1 MLSVSTYATPMR
13 GCAATLKTRM
23 GDFPLPGVVCIAAG
37 PQRGLQGGNG
47 FRMIAV
53 RSGTLRGW
61 IAAGLAVASLGNV
74 ALSGR
79 PPAATVVALDP
90 GVTDGVGAPLDF
102 AEYEAENGATNG
114 RIVGPDRTFATLA
127 SEASG
132 RRAVLLERQEDYV
145 EFTLSA
151 PANALTV
158 RYAVPDAPDGKPVDA
173 RLGVNAQ
180 GRRIAD
186 LAVTS
191 RYCCYYGHYPFTKH
205 VADGKGHHF
214 FDHARILLDE
224 VLPSG
229 TVVRLT
235 RDAQFQAS
243 WIAID
248 LVDFEMVPAPLRRPS
263 RALSVVDFGADP
275 HGELDCREAFA
286 KAIAAA
292 SGSRRP
298 LWVPPGHFR
307 LDGHVQ
313 VDRVE
318 IAGAGPWYSVLQGDG
333 VGLYGRDA
341 PNPSQAV
348 DIHDLAIIG
357 QVNERDDHKALSG
370 IGGALGGGS
379 RIRNLFIQHVKVGLW
394 LDGPFD
400 GLTVAHI
407 RVLDTTADG
416 LNLHRGI
423 SGVIVEESFFR
434 NNGDDGI
441 ASWAEKL
448 ANHDIIIRHNTVVAP
463 ILANGVAIYGG
474 HDITVSDNLIADTL
488 TEGGGLH
495 LGNRFDA
502 VPLSGKISL
511 KGNMVVRGGSVD
523 PRWHIGVG
531 AVWLYALDAPIQA
544 QIDLQMTTL
553 LDSSQEALLLFG
565 RRIDGL
571 VVNGLRVDRA
581 GGSLIE
587 LRADGSATLSG
598 IRATGIVEPAVRKCS
613 AFQLEWKG
621 SNNGLNSASAQ
632 GC

>member
-1 MLSVSTYATPMR
+1 
-13 GCAATLKTRM
+13 M
-23 GDFPLPGVVCIAAG
+23 GDFPLQGVVAFKMIPIRSGFPRRLIAAV
-37 PQRGLQGGNG
+37 L
-47 FRMIAV
+47 
-53 RSGTLRGW
+53 TLPSLW
-61 IAAGLAVASLGNV
+61 NVAS
-74 ALSGR
+74 SGQ
-79 PPAATVVALDP
+79 PSAATVVALDP
-90 GVTDGVGAPLDF
+90 GVTAGVGAPLEF
-102 AEYEAENGATNG
+102 VEYEAENAVTNG

-132 RRAVLLERQEDYV
+132 RRAVLLQGQGDYV

-158 RYAVPDAPDGKPVDA
+158 RYALPDGPEGKPVDA
-173 RLGVNAQ
+173 RLGVYVHS
-180 GRRIAD
+180 RRIAE

-191 RYCCYYGHYPFTKH
+191 RYCCYYGQYPYTKH
-205 VADGKGHHF
+205 PADGNGHHY
-214 FDHARILLDE
+214 FDHARILLDR
-224 VLPSG
+224 VLPAG
-229 TVVRLT
+229 AVVRLT
-235 RDAQFQAS
+235 RDPGLEAR

-248 LVDFEMVPAPLRRPS
+248 LVDFEMVPAPRRRPS
-263 RALSVVDFGADP
+263 RALSVVGFGADS
-275 HGELDCREAFA
+275 HGDLDSREAFA

-341 PNPSQAV
+341 PSPSQAV
-348 DIHDLAIIG
+348 SIHDLAIIG
-357 QVNERDDHKALSG
+357 QVAERDDHKALAG

-379 RIRNLFIQHVKVGLW
+379 CIRDVFIQHVKVGLW

-400 GLTVAHI
+400 GLVVRHI
-407 RVLDTTADG
+407 RVFDTTADG

-423 SGVIVEESFFR
+423 SGVIVENSFFR

-441 ASWAEKL
+441 ASWAENL

-474 HDITVSDNLIADTL
+474 HDIAVTDNLIADTL

-495 LGNRFDA
+495 LGNRFGA

-511 KGNMVVRGGSVD
+511 TGNMVVRGGSID
-523 PRWHIGVG
+523 PRLHIGIG
-531 AVWLYALDAPIQA
+531 AVWLFALDAPIEA
-544 QIDLQMTTL
+544 QIDLRTTTL
-553 LDSSQEALLLFG
+553 LDSSQEAVLLFG

-587 LRADGSATLSG
+587 LRADGSAFLSG
-598 IRATGIVEPAVRKCS
+598 VRATGIVEPAVRTCS

-621 SNNGLNSASAQ
+621 SDNGLSSSGAQ

>member
-1 MLSVSTYATPMR
+1 MI
-13 GCAATLKTRM
+13 
-23 GDFPLPGVVCIAAG
+23 PLWSRQIR
-37 PQRGLQGGNG
+37 QL
-47 FRMIAV
+47 IAV
-53 RSGTLRGW
+53 LL
-61 IAAGLAVASLGNV
+61 IAPSLWNA
-74 ALSGR
+74 ALSKQ
-79 PPAATVVALDP
+79 PSAATVAALDP
-90 GVTDGVGAPLDF
+90 GATAGVGSPLEF
-102 AEYEAENGATNG
+102 VEYEAENGATNG
-114 RIVGPDRTFATLA
+114 RIVGPDRTFTTLA

-132 RRAVLLERQEDYV
+132 RRAVLLEGRGDYV

-158 RYAVPDAPDGKPVDA
+158 RYAVPDGPEGKPVDA
-173 RLGVNAQ
+173 RLGVYAR
-180 GRRIAD
+180 GHRIAD

-191 RYCCYYGHYPFTKH
+191 RYCYYYGRYPFTNNP
-205 VADGKGHHF
+205 ADGNGHHY
-214 FDHARILLDE
+214 FDHVRILLDE
-224 VLPSG
+224 VLPAG
-229 TVVRLT
+229 AVVRLMSGPRT
-235 RDAQFQAS
+235 RAS
-243 WIAID
+243 WYAID

-263 RALSVVDFGADP
+263 RSLSVLDFGADP
-275 HGELDCREAFA
+275 NGALDSREAFS

-292 SGSRRP
+292 SSSGQP

-318 IAGAGPWYSVLQGDG
+318 IAGAGPWYSILHGEG
-333 VGLYGRDA
+333 VGLYGHDA

-357 QVNERDDHKALSG
+357 EVDERDDHKPLAG

-379 RIRNLFIQHVKVGLW
+379 RIHDLFIQHVKVGLW

-400 GLTVAHI
+400 GLLVKHI

-423 SGVIVEESFFR
+423 SNVIVEESFFR

-441 ASWAEKL
+441 ASWAENL
-448 ANHDIIIRHNTVVAP
+448 ANHDIVFRHNTVVAP

-474 HDITVSDNLIADTL
+474 HDIEVSDNLIADTL

-495 LGNRFDA
+495 LGNRFNA

-511 KGNMVVRGGSVD
+511 KGNMVVRGGSFD

-531 AVWLYALDAPIQA
+531 AVWLYALDAPIKA
-544 QIDLQMTTL
+544 EIDLQATTL
-553 LDSSQEALLLFG
+553 LDSSQEAVLLYG
-565 RRIDGL
+565 KRIDGL
-571 VVNGLRVDRA
+571 AVNGLRVDRA

-598 IRATGIVEPAVRKCS
+598 VDAAGVLDPAVRTCG
-613 AFQLEWKG
+613 AFLLDWKG
-621 SNNGLNSASAQ
+621 SNHGFSSSSSAH

>member
-1 MLSVSTYATPMR
+1 MILFRS
-13 GCAATLKTRM
+13 G
-23 GDFPLPGVVCIAAG
+23 FPWGSIAAA
-37 PQRGLQGGNG
+37 LT
-47 FRMIAV
+47 AL
-53 RSGTLRGW
+53 SLSS
-61 IAAGLAVASLGNV
+61 VAS
-74 ALSGR
+74 SGQ
-79 PPAATVVALDP
+79 PSAATVVALDP
-90 GVTDGVGAPLDF
+90 GITAGVGAPLDF
-102 AEYEAENGATNG
+102 TEYEAENGVTNG
-114 RIVGPDRTFATLA
+114 RIVGPDRTFGTLA

-132 RRAVLLERQEDYV
+132 RRAVLLQGQGDYV
-145 EFTLSA
+145 EFRLSA

-158 RYAVPDAPDGKPVDA
+158 RYALPDDPEGIPVDT
-173 RLGVNAQ
+173 RLGVYAQ
-180 GRRIAD
+180 SRRIAD
-186 LAVTS
+186 LAATS

-205 VADGKGHHF
+205 VAEGGGHHF
-214 FDHARILLDE
+214 FDHARILLDQ
-224 VLPSG
+224 VLPAG

-235 RDAQFQAS
+235 RDAPSQAA

-248 LVDFEMVPAPLRRPS
+248 LVDFEMVPAPRSRPS
-263 RALSVVDFGADP
+263 RALSVVDFGADAT
-275 HGELDCREAFA
+275 GELDSREAFT

-307 LDGHVQ
+307 LDGHVE

-318 IAGAGPWYSVLQGDG
+318 VAGAGPWYSVLQGEG

-357 QVNERDDHKALSG
+357 RVNERDDHKALAG
-370 IGGALGGGS
+370 IGGAPGGGS
-379 RIRNLFIQHVKVGLW
+379 RIRDVFIQHVKVGLW

-400 GLTVAHI
+400 GLLVSHI

-423 SGVIVEESFFR
+423 SGVIVEDSFFR

-474 HDITVSDNLIADTL
+474 HDIAVSDNLIADTL

-511 KGNMVVRGGSVD
+511 KGNMVVRGGSID
-523 PRWHIGVG
+523 PRLHFGIG
-531 AVWLYALDAPIQA
+531 AVWLFALDAPIKA
-544 QIDLQMTTL
+544 QIDLQTTTA
-553 LDSSQEALLLFG
+553 LDSSQEAVLLFG

-571 VVNGLRVDRA
+571 VVNGLRVDGA

-598 IRATGIVEPAVRKCS
+598 VRATGIAGPTVRACK

-621 SNNGLNSASAQ
+621 SNDVVDSSSTQ

>member
-1 MLSVSTYATPMR
+1 MIPLRSGFPGR
-13 GCAATLKTRM
+13 LIAATL
-23 GDFPLPGVVCIAAG
+23 AAAS
-37 PQRGLQGGNG
+37 LWN
-47 FRMIAV
+47 
-53 RSGTLRGW
+53 
-61 IAAGLAVASLGNV
+61 VASGGQP
-74 ALSGR
+74 SS
-79 PPAATVVALDP
+79 ATVVALDP
-90 GVTDGVGAPLDF
+90 GVTAGVGAPLEF
-102 AEYEAENGATNG
+102 AEYEAENGTTNG

-132 RRAVLLERQEDYV
+132 RRAVLLEGQRDYV
-145 EFTLSA
+145 QFTLSA

-158 RYAVPDAPDGKPVDA
+158 RYAVPDGPEDKPVDA
-173 RLGVNAQ
+173 KLGVYAQ
-180 GRRIAD
+180 SRRIAE

-191 RYCCYYGHYPFTKH
+191 RYCCYYGRYPFTKH
-205 VADGKGHHF
+205 PADGNGHHF
-214 FDHARILLDE
+214 FDDARILLDE
-224 VLPSG
+224 VLPAG

-235 RDAQFQAS
+235 GDVPSQAS

-248 LVDFEMVPAPLRRPS
+248 LVDFEMVPAPHRRPS

-275 HGELDCREAFA
+275 RGESDSREAFA
-286 KAIAAA
+286 KAMAAA
-292 SGSRRP
+292 SDSRRP
-298 LWVPPGHFR
+298 VWVPPGHFR

-348 DIHDLAIIG
+348 NIHDLAIIG
-357 QVNERDDHKALSG
+357 RVNERDDHKALAG
-370 IGGALGGGS
+370 IGGAMGGGS
-379 RIRNLFIQHVKVGLW
+379 LIWNVFIQHVKVGLW

-400 GLTVAHI
+400 GLIVRHV

-423 SGVIVEESFFR
+423 SGVIVEDSFFR

-448 ANHDIIIRHNTVVAP
+448 ANHDIIIRHNTIVAP

-474 HDITVSDNLIADTL
+474 HDIAVSDNLIADTL

-495 LGNRFDA
+495 LGNRFGA
-502 VPLSGKISL
+502 IPLSGKISL
-511 KGNMVVRGGSVD
+511 KGNMVVRGGSID
-523 PRWHIGVG
+523 PRWHFGIG
-531 AVWLYALDAPIQA
+531 AVWLFALDAPIKA
-544 QIDLQMTTL
+544 QIDLRTTTV
-553 LDSSQEALLLFG
+553 LDSSQEAVLLFG

-598 IRATGIVEPAVRKCS
+598 VRATGIVEPTVRTCS

-621 SNNGLNSASAQ
+621 SSNGLNSSSAQ

>member
-1 MLSVSTYATPMR
+1 M
-13 GCAATLKTRM
+13 AALRRA
-23 GDFPLPGVVCIAAG
+23 LP
-37 PQRGLQGGNG
+37 GGNG
-47 FRMIAV
+47 FKMIPLKAGFLK
-53 RSGTLRGW
+53 RL
-61 IAAGLAVASLGNV
+61 IAAALTVASLCNV
-74 ALSGR
+74 ALTWQPS
-79 PPAATVVALDP
+79 PATVVALDP
-90 GVTDGVGAPLDF
+90 AATAGVGAPLDF
-102 AEYEAENGATNG
+102 VEYEAENAATNG

-132 RRAVLLERQEDYV
+132 RRAVLLEGQGDYV

-158 RYAVPDAPDGKPVDA
+158 RYAVPDGPEGKPVDA
-173 RLGVNAQ
+173 RLGVYAQ
-180 GRRIAD
+180 SRRIGE

-205 VADGKGHHF
+205 VADGGGHHF
-214 FDHARILLDE
+214 FDHARILLGE
-224 VLPSG
+224 VLPAG

-235 RDAQFQAS
+235 SDARSEAP

-248 LVDFEMVPAPLRRPS
+248 LVDFEMVPAPHRRPLHS
-263 RALSVVDFGADP
+263 LSVVDFGADP
-275 HGELDCREAFA
+275 FGESDSREAFV

-292 SGSRRP
+292 SASRRP

-318 IAGAGPWYSVLQGDG
+318 IAGAGPWYSVLLGDG

-341 PNPSQAV
+341 PDPSQAV

-357 QVNERDDHKALSG
+357 QVNERDDHQALAG

-379 RIRNLFIQHVKVGLW
+379 RIRDVFIQHVKVGLW

-400 GLTVAHI
+400 GLIVRHV

-423 SGVIVEESFFR
+423 SGVIVEDSFFR

-474 HDITVSDNLIADTL
+474 HDIAVSGNLIADTL

-511 KGNMVVRGGSVD
+511 KGNMVVRGGSID
-523 PRWHIGVG
+523 PRLHIGIG
-531 AVWLYALDAPIQA
+531 AVWLFALDAPIKA
-544 QIDLQMTTL
+544 QIDLQTTTL
-553 LDSSQEALLLFG
+553 LDSSQEAVLLFG

-598 IRATGIVEPAVRKCS
+598 VRATGIGKPTVRRCS

-621 SNNGLNSASAQ
+621 SNNGLNSSSAQ

>member
-1 MLSVSTYATPMR
+1 MHCR
-13 GCAATLKTRM
+13 GFVAR
-23 GDFPLPGVVCIAAG
+23 FP
-37 PQRGLQGGNG
+37 RGNS
-47 FRMIAV
+47 FKMIAL
-53 RSGTLRGW
+53 RSGFPRRL
-61 IAAGLAVASLGNV
+61 IAAGLTMASLWNV
-74 ALSGR
+74 ALSGQ
-79 PPAATVVALDP
+79 PSAATVVALEP
-90 GVTDGVGAPLDF
+90 GVTAAVGAPLDF
-102 AEYEAENGATNG
+102 TEYEAENGATNG
-114 RIVGPDRTFATLA
+114 RLVGPDRTFASLA

-132 RRAVLLERQEDYV
+132 RRAVLLEGLGDYV

-158 RYAVPDAPDGKPVDA
+158 RYAVPDTPEGKPVDA
-173 RLGVNAQ
+173 RLGVYAQ
-180 GRRIAD
+180 SRPIAE

-224 VLPSG
+224 VLPAG

-235 RDAQFQAS
+235 RDARFQAS
-243 WIAID
+243 WVAID
-248 LVDFEMVPAPLRRPS
+248 LVDFEMVPAPHRRPS

-275 HGELDCREAFA
+275 RGELDSREAFA

-292 SGSRRP
+292 SGGRRP

-307 LDGHVQ
+307 VDGHVQ
-313 VDRVE
+313 VDQVE

-357 QVNERDDHKALSG
+357 QVNERDDHKALAG

-379 RIRNLFIQHVKVGLW
+379 RIRNVFIQHVKVGLW

-400 GLTVAHI
+400 GLIVSHV
-407 RVLDTTADG
+407 RVFDTTADG

-423 SGVIVEESFFR
+423 SGVIVEESLFR

-448 ANHDIIIRHNTVVAP
+448 ANHDIIIRHNTVIAP

-474 HDITVSDNLIADTL
+474 HDIAVTDNLIADTL

-495 LGNRFDA
+495 LGNRFGA
-502 VPLSGKISL
+502 VPLSGTISL
-511 KGNMVVRGGSVD
+511 KGNMVVRGGSID
-523 PRWHIGVG
+523 PRLNIGIG
-531 AVWLYALDAPIQA
+531 AVWLFALDVPIEA
-544 QIDLQMTTL
+544 QIDLRTTTL
-553 LDSSQEALLLFG
+553 LDSSEEALLLFG

-598 IRATGIVEPAVRKCS
+598 VRATDTAEPTVRKCN
-613 AFQLEWKG
+613 AFQIEWKG
-621 SNNGLNSASAQ
+621 SNNGLKSSSSQ

>member
-1 MLSVSTYATPMR
+1 MIQLQSEFLRQLM
-13 GCAATLKTRM
+13 AAALTVPFLWN
-23 GDFPLPGVVCIAAG
+23 I
-37 PQRGLQGGNG
+37 
-47 FRMIAV
+47 
-53 RSGTLRGW
+53 
-61 IAAGLAVASLGNV
+61 
-74 ALSGR
+74 ALSGQ
-79 PPAATVVALDP
+79 PSAATVVALDP
-90 GVTDGVGAPLDF
+90 GVTAGVGAPLDF
-102 AEYEAENGATNG
+102 AEYEAENGVTNG
-114 RIVGPDRTFATLA
+114 RIVGPDRTFTTLA
-127 SEASG
+127 AEASG
-132 RRAVLLERQEDYV
+132 RRAVLLEGPGDYV
-145 EFTLSA
+145 EFRLAA

-158 RYAVPDAPDGKPVDA
+158 RYALPDGPEGKPVDA
-173 RLGVNAQ
+173 RLGVYAQ
-180 GRRIAD
+180 SRRITE

-191 RYCCYYGHYPFTKH
+191 RYCCYYGPYPFTKH

-214 FDHARILLDE
+214 FDHARILLGE
-224 VLPSG
+224 VLPAG
-229 TVVRLT
+229 TVLRLT
-235 RDAQFQAS
+235 RDARFEAP

-248 LVDFEMVPAPLRRPS
+248 LVDVEMVPAPLTRPS
-263 RALSVVDFGADP
+263 RALSVVDFGADS
-275 HGELDCREAFA
+275 HGELDSREAFA

-313 VDRVE
+313 VDHVE
-318 IAGAGPWYSVLQGDG
+318 IAGAGPWYSVLRGDG

-357 QVNERDDHKALSG
+357 QVDERDDHKALAG

-379 RIRNLFIQHVKVGLW
+379 RIRNVFIQHVKVGLW

-400 GLTVAHI
+400 GLIVSHV

-474 HDITVSDNLIADTL
+474 HDIVVSDNLIADTL

-495 LGNRFDA
+495 LGNRFNA

-511 KGNMVVRGGSVD
+511 KGNMVVRGGSID
-523 PRWHIGVG
+523 PRWHIGIG
-531 AVWLYALDAPIQA
+531 AVWLFALDVPIKA
-544 QIDLQMTTL
+544 QIDLRTTRL
-553 LDSSQEALLLFG
+553 LDSSQEALLLYG

-571 VVNGLRVDRA
+571 VVDGLRIDRA

-598 IRATGIVEPAVRKCS
+598 VRAIGIVDPTVRRCS

-621 SNNGLNSASAQ
+621 SNNGVISSSSQ

>member
-1 MLSVSTYATPMR
+1 MVIPLWSVLLR
-13 GCAATLKTRM
+13 RL
-23 GDFPLPGVVCIAAG
+23 IAAF
-37 PQRGLQGGNG
+37 L
-47 FRMIAV
+47 V
-53 RSGTLRGW
+53 
-61 IAAGLAVASLGNV
+61 VASLWNV
-74 ALSGR
+74 ASSQQ
-79 PPAATVVALDP
+79 PSAATVVALDP
-90 GVTDGVGAPLDF
+90 GVTAGVGAALEF
-102 AEYEAENGATNG
+102 VEYEAENAVTNG

-132 RRAVLLERQEDYV
+132 RRAVLLEGQRDYV

-158 RYAVPDAPDGKPVDA
+158 RYAVPDGPEGKPVDA
-173 RLGVNAQ
+173 KLGVYAQ
-180 GRRIAD
+180 NRRIGE

-191 RYCCYYGHYPFTKH
+191 RYCCYYGRYPFTKH
-205 VADGKGHHF
+205 PADGNGHHF
-214 FDHARILLDE
+214 FDHARILLDR
-224 VLPSG
+224 VLPAG
-229 TVVRLT
+229 AVVRLT
-235 RDAQFQAS
+235 SDPRPQAS

-263 RALSVVDFGADP
+263 RSLSVLDFGADAN
-275 HGELDCREAFA
+275 GELDSKEAFS

-292 SGSRRP
+292 LSSGRP

-357 QVNERDDHKALSG
+357 QVNERDDHKALAG
-370 IGGALGGGS
+370 IGGAMGGGS
-379 RIRNLFIQHVKVGLW
+379 LIRNVFIQHVKVGLW

-400 GLTVAHI
+400 GLNVRHI

-416 LNLHRGI
+416 LNLHRGV
-423 SGVIVEESFFR
+423 SNVIVEDSFFR

-474 HDITVSDNLIADTL
+474 HDIAVSDNLIADTL

-502 VPLSGKISL
+502 IPLSGKISL
-511 KGNMVVRGGSVD
+511 KGNMVVRGGSID
-523 PRWHIGVG
+523 PRWHIGIG
-531 AVWLYALDAPIQA
+531 AVWLFALDAPITA
-544 QIDLQMTTL
+544 QIDLQTTTL
-553 LDSSQEALLLFG
+553 LDSTQEAVLLYG

-581 GGSLIE
+581 GGNLIE
-587 LRADGSATLSG
+587 LRAEGSATFSG
-598 IRATGIVEPAVRKCS
+598 VDAAGVSDPAVLTCG
-613 AFQLEWKG
+613 AFLLEWQG
-621 SNNGLNSASAQ
+621 SNQGFNTSSAH

>member
-1 MLSVSTYATPMR
+1 MPQARCAANKGCWLRMIPRLIATALTMLS
-13 GCAATLKTRM
+13 L
-23 GDFPLPGVVCIAAG
+23 
-37 PQRGLQGGNG
+37 
-47 FRMIAV
+47 
-53 RSGTLRGW
+53 W
-61 IAAGLAVASLGNV
+61 NV
-74 ALSGR
+74 ALSGQ
-79 PPAATVVALDP
+79 PSAASVVALDP
-90 GVTDGVGAPLDF
+90 GVTAAVGAALEF
-102 AEYEAENGATNG
+102 VEYEAENGATNG

-132 RRAVLLERQEDYV
+132 RRAVLLEGQGDYV

-151 PANALTV
+151 PANAITV
-158 RYAVPDAPDGKPVDA
+158 RYAIPDGPEGNPVDA
-173 RLGVNAQ
+173 RLGVYAQ
-180 GRRIAD
+180 SRHMAD

-205 VADGKGHHF
+205 VADGAGHHF

-224 VLPSG
+224 TLPAG

-235 RDAQFQAS
+235 SDARSRVA

-248 LVDFEMVPAPLRRPS
+248 LADFEMVPGPLGRPS
-263 RALSVVDFGADP
+263 GALSVVDFGADP
-275 HGELDCREAFA
+275 HGKLDSRGAFG

-298 LWVPPGHFR
+298 LWIPPGHFR

-313 VDRVE
+313 VDHVE

-357 QVNERDDHKALSG
+357 QVNERDDHKALAG

-379 RIRNLFIQHVKVGLW
+379 RIHDLFIQHVKVGLW

-400 GLTVAHI
+400 GLIVRHV

-441 ASWAEKL
+441 ASWAETL

-474 HDITVSDNLIADTL
+474 HDIAVTDNLIADTV

-495 LGNRFDA
+495 LGNRFGA
-502 VPLSGKISL
+502 VPLSGNISMA
-511 KGNMVVRGGSVD
+511 GNMVVRGGSID
-523 PRWHIGVG
+523 PRLRIGIG
-531 AVWLYALDAPIQA
+531 AVWLFALDAPIKA
-544 QIDLQMTTL
+544 QIDLRRTTL
-553 LDSSQEALLLFG
+553 LDSTHEAVLLFG

-571 VVNGLRVDRA
+571 VVNGLNVDRA
-581 GGSLIE
+581 WGSLIE
-587 LRADGSATLSG
+587 LRAEGSATLSEV
-598 IRATGIVEPAVRKCS
+598 RATGIVGPAVRSCS

-621 SNNGLNSASAQ
+621 SNIGLNSASV
-632 GC
+632 CRCHD

>member
-1 MLSVSTYATPMR
+1 
-13 GCAATLKTRM
+13 
-23 GDFPLPGVVCIAAG
+23 
-37 PQRGLQGGNG
+37 
-47 FRMIAV
+47 MIAL
-53 RSGTLRGW
+53 RSGLLRCL
-61 IAAGLAVASLGNV
+61 IAAGLTMASLGNV
-74 ALSGR
+74 ALSGQ
-79 PPAATVVALDP
+79 PSTATVVALDP
-90 GVTDGVGAPLDF
+90 GVTAGVGAPLDF
-102 AEYEAENGATNG
+102 VEYEAENAATNG

-127 SEASG
+127 AEASG
-132 RRAVLLERQEDYV
+132 RRAVLLDGQEDYV

-158 RYAVPDAPDGKPVDA
+158 RYALPDGPGGKPVDA
-173 RLGVNAQ
+173 RLAVNAQ
-180 GRRIAD
+180 GRRIAE

-191 RYCCYYGHYPFTKH
+191 RYCCYYGHYPFTKQ
-205 VADGKGHHF
+205 VAEGKGHHF

-224 VLPSG
+224 VLPAG

-235 RDAQFQAS
+235 RDARFEAT
-243 WIAID
+243 WISID
-248 LVDFEMVPAPLRRPS
+248 LVDFELVPAPRRRPS
-263 RALSVVDFGADP
+263 HALSVVDFGADP
-275 HGELDCREAFA
+275 SGELDSRAAFA

-357 QVNERDDHKALSG
+357 QVQERDDHKALAG

-379 RIRNLFIQHVKVGLW
+379 RVRNVFIQHVKVGLW

-400 GLTVAHI
+400 GLIVRHV

-423 SGVIVEESFFR
+423 SNVIVEESFFR

-448 ANHDIIIRHNTVVAP
+448 GNHDIIIRHNTIVAP

-474 HDITVSDNLIADTL
+474 HDIAVSDNLIADTL

-495 LGNRFDA
+495 LGNRFGA

-511 KGNMVVRGGSVD
+511 TGNMVVRGGSID
-523 PRWHIGVG
+523 PRLNIGIG
-531 AVWLYALDAPIQA
+531 AVWLFALDVPIKA
-544 QIDLQMTTL
+544 QIDLRTTTL
-553 LDSSQEALLLFG
+553 LDSSQEAVLLFG

-571 VVNGLRVDRA
+571 NVKGLRVERA
-581 GGSLIE
+581 GGGLIE

-598 IRATGIVEPAVRKCS
+598 VRATDIVEPAVRTCG

-621 SNNGLNSASAQ
+621 SSNGVNSSSAP

>member
-1 MLSVSTYATPMR
+1 MIPLQSEFLRQLM
-13 GCAATLKTRM
+13 AAALTV
-23 GDFPLPGVVCIAAG
+23 PLLWNI
-37 PQRGLQGGNG
+37 
-47 FRMIAV
+47 
-53 RSGTLRGW
+53 
-61 IAAGLAVASLGNV
+61 
-74 ALSGR
+74 ALSAQ
-79 PPAATVVALDP
+79 PSAATVVALDP
-90 GVTDGVGAPLDF
+90 GVTAGVGAPLDF
-102 AEYEAENGATNG
+102 AEYEAENAVTNG
-114 RIVGPDRTFATLA
+114 RIVGPDRTFTTLA
-127 SEASG
+127 AEASG
-132 RRAVLLERQEDYV
+132 RRAVLLEGPGDYV
-145 EFTLSA
+145 EFRLSA

-158 RYAVPDAPDGKPVDA
+158 RYALPDGPEGKPVDV
-173 RLGVNAQ
+173 RLGVYAES
-180 GRRIAD
+180 RRITE

-191 RYCCYYGHYPFTKH
+191 RYCCYYGPYPFTKH

-224 VLPSG
+224 VLPAG
-229 TVVRLT
+229 TVLRLT
-235 RDAQFQAS
+235 RDARFEAP

-248 LVDFEMVPAPLRRPS
+248 LVDFEMVPAPLTRPS
-263 RALSVVDFGADP
+263 RALSVEGFGADS
-275 HGELDCREAFA
+275 HGELDSREAFA

-292 SGSRRP
+292 SHSRRP

-313 VDRVE
+313 VDHVE

-357 QVNERDDHKALSG
+357 QVNERDDHKALAG

-379 RIRNLFIQHVKVGLW
+379 RIRNVFIQHVKVGLW

-400 GLTVAHI
+400 GLIVRHI

-474 HDITVSDNLIADTL
+474 HDIAVTDNLIADTL

-495 LGNRFDA
+495 LGNRFGA

-511 KGNMVVRGGSVD
+511 TGNMVVRGGSID
-523 PRWHIGVG
+523 PRWHIGIG
-531 AVWLYALDAPIQA
+531 AVWLFALDVPIKA
-544 QIDLQMTTL
+544 QIDLRTTTL
-553 LDSSQEALLLFG
+553 LDSSQEALLLYG

-571 VVNGLRVDRA
+571 VVDGLRIDRA

-598 IRATGIVEPAVRKCS
+598 VRAIGIVDPAVRSCS

-621 SNNGLNSASAQ
+621 SNNGVISSSSQ

>member
-1 MLSVSTYATPMR
+1 M
-13 GCAATLKTRM
+13 TR
-23 GDFPLPGVVCIAAG
+23 L
-37 PQRGLQGGNG
+37 
-47 FRMIAV
+47 
-53 RSGTLRGW
+53 
-61 IAAGLAVASLGNV
+61 LAVLLMIPLWNV
-74 ALSGR
+74 ALGGQ
-79 PPAATVVALDP
+79 PAATVVALDP
-90 GVTDGVGAPLDF
+90 SVTAGVGAPLEF
-102 AEYEAENGATNG
+102 AEYEAENGTTNG
-114 RIVGPDRTFATLA
+114 RIVGPDRTFTTLA

-132 RRAVLLERQEDYV
+132 RRAVLLEGRGDYV

-158 RYAVPDAPDGKPVDA
+158 RYAVPDGPEGKPVDA
-173 RLGVNAQ
+173 TLGVYAL
-180 GRRIAD
+180 GLRIAD

-191 RYCCYYGHYPFTKH
+191 RYCCYYGHYPFTNH
-205 VADGKGHHF
+205 PADGNGHHF

-224 VLPSG
+224 VLPAG
-229 TVVRLT
+229 TVVRLMSGRRT
-235 RDAQFQAS
+235 HAS
-243 WIAID
+243 WYAID
-248 LVDFEMVPAPLRRPS
+248 LVDFELVPPPLRRPS
-263 RALSVVDFGADP
+263 GSLSVVDFGADP
-275 HGELDCREAFA
+275 NGELDSRESFS

-292 SGSRRP
+292 SSSGRP

-318 IAGAGPWYSVLQGDG
+318 IAGAGPWYSILRGKG
-333 VGLYGRDA
+333 VGLYGHDA
-341 PNPSQAV
+341 PNPSHAV
-348 DIHDLAIIG
+348 DIHGLAIIG
-357 QVNERDDHKALSG
+357 EVDERDDHKPLAG

-379 RIRNLFIQHVKVGLW
+379 RIHDLFIQHVKVGLW

-400 GLTVAHI
+400 GLVISHI

-423 SGVIVEESFFR
+423 SNVIVEESFFR

-463 ILANGVAIYGG
+463 VLANGVAIYGG
-474 HDITVSDNLIADTL
+474 HDIAVSDNLIADTL

-495 LGNRFDA
+495 LGNRFGA

-511 KGNMVVRGGSVD
+511 KGNMVVRGGSFD

-531 AVWLYALDAPIQA
+531 AVWLYALDAPIEA
-544 QIDLQMTTL
+544 QIHLQTTTL
-553 LDSSQEALLLFG
+553 LDSSREAVLLIG
-565 RRIDGL
+565 KRIDGL
-571 VVNGLRVDRA
+571 VVNGLHVDRA
-581 GGSLIE
+581 EGSLIE

-598 IRATGIVEPAVRKCS
+598 VEASGLSDPAVLTCG
-613 AFQLEWKG
+613 AFLLNWKG
-621 SNNGLNSASAQ
+621 PNDGFNSSSAH

>member
-1 MLSVSTYATPMR
+1 MI
-13 GCAATLKTRM
+13 
-23 GDFPLPGVVCIAAG
+23 PLGSSFLRRLIAAA
-37 PQRGLQGGNG
+37 LTMAFLLN
-47 FRMIAV
+47 
-53 RSGTLRGW
+53 
-61 IAAGLAVASLGNV
+61 VAS
-74 ALSGR
+74 SGQ
-79 PPAATVVALDP
+79 PSAATVVALDP
-90 GVTDGVGAPLDF
+90 GVTAGVGASLEF
-102 AEYEAENGATNG
+102 VEFEAENGATNG

-132 RRAVLLERQEDYV
+132 RRAVMLEGQGDYV

-158 RYAVPDAPDGKPVDA
+158 RYAVPDGPEGKPVDA
-173 RLGVNAQ
+173 RLGVFAQ
-180 GRRIAD
+180 SRRVAD

-205 VADGKGHHF
+205 VADGEGHHF

-224 VLPSG
+224 VLPAG

-235 RDAQFQAS
+235 GDARYEAR

-248 LVDFEMVPAPLRRPS
+248 LVDFELVPAPHRRPS
-263 RALSVVDFGADP
+263 RALSVVEFGADP
-275 HGELDCREAFA
+275 SGELDSREAFA

-298 LWVPPGHFR
+298 LWVPTGHFR

-313 VDRVE
+313 LDHVE
-318 IAGAGPWYSVLQGDG
+318 IAGAGPWHSVLQGDG

-348 DIHDLAIIG
+348 DIHDLAIMG
-357 QVNERDDHKALSG
+357 QVNERDDHKALAG

-379 RIRNLFIQHVKVGLW
+379 RIRNVFIQHVKVGLW

-400 GLTVAHI
+400 GLSVRHV

-423 SGVIVEESFFR
+423 SGVIIEESFFR

-448 ANHDIIIRHNTVVAP
+448 ANHDIIIRHNTIVAP

-474 HDITVSDNLIADTL
+474 HDIAVSDNLIADTL

-511 KGNMVVRGGSVD
+511 KGNMVVRGGSID
-523 PRWHIGVG
+523 PRWHIGIG
-531 AVWLYALDAPIQA
+531 AVWLFALDAPIKA
-544 QIDLQMTTL
+544 QIDLRTTRL
-553 LDSSQEALLLFG
+553 LDSSEEAVLLFG

-598 IRATGIVEPAVRKCS
+598 VRATGIVEPAVRRCG

-621 SNNGLNSASAQ
+621 PNNELNNSSAQ

>member
-1 MLSVSTYATPMR
+1 M
-13 GCAATLKTRM
+13 
-23 GDFPLPGVVCIAAG
+23 
-37 PQRGLQGGNG
+37 
-47 FRMIAV
+47 
-53 RSGTLRGW
+53 
-61 IAAGLAVASLGNV
+61 ASLWNV
-74 ALSGR
+74 ALSGQ
-79 PPAATVVALDP
+79 PSPASVVALDP
-90 GVTDGVGAPLDF
+90 AVTAGVGAPLDF
-102 AEYEAENGATNG
+102 TEYEAENGVTNG
-114 RIVGPDRTFATLA
+114 RIVGPDRTFGTLA
-127 SEASG
+127 AEASG
-132 RRAVLLERQEDYV
+132 RRAVLLDGQRDYV
-145 EFTLSA
+145 EFRLVA

-158 RYAVPDAPDGKPVDA
+158 RYALPDSPEGKPVDA
-173 RLGVNAQ
+173 KLGVYAQ
-180 GRRIAD
+180 SRRIAE
-186 LAVTS
+186 LAITS

-214 FDHARILLDE
+214 FDHARILLDNA
-224 VLPSG
+224 LPAG

-235 RDAQFQAS
+235 RDAEAS

-248 LVDFEMVPAPLRRPS
+248 LVDFEMVAAPHRRPS

-275 HGELDCREAFA
+275 HGGLDSREAFA

-292 SGSRRP
+292 SDSRRP

-307 LDGHVQ
+307 LDGHIQ
-313 VDRVE
+313 VDHVE

-357 QVNERDDHKALSG
+357 HVNERDDHKALAG

-379 RIRNLFIQHVKVGLW
+379 SIRNVFIQHVKVGLW

-400 GLTVAHI
+400 GLIVRHV
-407 RVLDTTADG
+407 RVFDTTADG

-423 SGVIVEESFFR
+423 SGVIVEQSLFR

-448 ANHDIIIRHNTVVAP
+448 ANNDIIIRHNTVIAP

-474 HDITVSDNLIADTL
+474 HDISVSDNLIADTL

-511 KGNMVVRGGSVD
+511 ERNMVVRGGSID
-523 PRWHIGVG
+523 PRLNVGIG
-531 AVWLYALDAPIQA
+531 AVWLFALDVPIKA
-544 QIDLQMTTL
+544 QIDLRTTTL

-571 VVNGLRVDRA
+571 VVKGLRVERA

-598 IRATGIVEPAVRKCS
+598 VRATGIVEPAVRKCS
-613 AFQLEWKG
+613 AFELEWKG
-621 SNNGLNSASAQ
+621 SNNALDSSSSQ

>member
-1 MLSVSTYATPMR
+1 MR
-13 GCAATLKTRM
+13 FGCRMHCRRPDARPTR
-23 GDFPLPGVVCIAAG
+23 
-37 PQRGLQGGNG
+37 GNG
-47 FRMIAV
+47 FKMIP
-53 RSGTLRGW
+53 LRLRFLTRL
-61 IAAGLAVASLGNV
+61 IAAGLTVPSLWSV
-74 ALSGR
+74 ALSGQ
-79 PPAATVVALDP
+79 PSAATVVALDP
-90 GVTDGVGAPLDF
+90 GVTAGVGAPLDF
-102 AEYEAENGATNG
+102 VEYEAENGVTNG

-132 RRAVLLERQEDYV
+132 RRAVLLQGQGDYV
-145 EFTLSA
+145 EFTLST

-158 RYAVPDAPDGKPVDA
+158 RYAVPDGPEGKPVDA
-173 RLGVNAQ
+173 RLGVYAQ
-180 GRRIAD
+180 SRRIAE
-186 LAVTS
+186 LAATS

-205 VADGKGHHF
+205 VADGEGHHF

-224 VLPSG
+224 VLPAG

-235 RDAQFQAS
+235 SDARSQA

-248 LVDFEMVPAPLRRPS
+248 LVDFEMVPVPRRRPS
-263 RALSVVDFGADP
+263 RSLSVVEFGADP
-275 HGELDCREAFA
+275 RGELDSRVAFA

-292 SGSRRP
+292 SGSKRP
-298 LWVPPGHFR
+298 LWVPPGHYR

-313 VDRVE
+313 VDHVE

-333 VGLYGRDA
+333 VGLYGHDA

-357 QVNERDDHKALSG
+357 QVNERDDHKALAG

-379 RIRNLFIQHVKVGLW
+379 RIHDVFIQHVKVGLW

-400 GLTVAHI
+400 GLIVRHV

-423 SGVIVEESFFR
+423 SRVIVEESFFR

-474 HDITVSDNLIADTL
+474 HDIAVTDNLIADTL

-511 KGNMVVRGGSVD
+511 KGNMVVRGGSID
-523 PRWHIGVG
+523 PRLHIGIG
-531 AVWLYALDAPIQA
+531 AVWLFALDAPIKA
-544 QIDLQMTTL
+544 QIDLRTTTL
-553 LDSSQEALLLFG
+553 LDSSQEAVLLFG

-587 LRADGSATLSG
+587 LRADGSATLSEV
-598 IRATGIVEPAVRKCS
+598 RATGIVEPTVRRCS
-613 AFQLEWKG
+613 ALLLEWKG
-621 SNNGLNSASAQ
+621 SNNGLSSSNAQ

>member
-1 MLSVSTYATPMR
+1 MI
-13 GCAATLKTRM
+13 
-23 GDFPLPGVVCIAAG
+23 PL
-37 PQRGLQGGNG
+37 QSEFLRQL
-47 FRMIAV
+47 IAV
-53 RSGTLRGW
+53 ALTVPFLW
-61 IAAGLAVASLGNV
+61 NIAMGGQPS
-74 ALSGR
+74 
-79 PPAATVVALDP
+79 AATVVALDP
-90 GVTDGVGAPLDF
+90 GVTAGVGAPLDF
-102 AEYEAENGATNG
+102 AEYEAENGVTNG
-114 RIVGPDRTFATLA
+114 RIVGPDRTFTTLA
-127 SEASG
+127 AEASG
-132 RRAVLLERQEDYV
+132 RRAVLLEGPGDYV
-145 EFTLSA
+145 EFRLAA

-158 RYAVPDAPDGKPVDA
+158 RYALPDGPEGKPVDA
-173 RLGVNAQ
+173 RLSVYAQ
-180 GRRIAD
+180 SRRITE

-191 RYCCYYGHYPFTKH
+191 RYCCYYGAYPFTKH

-224 VLPSG
+224 VLPAG
-229 TVVRLT
+229 TVLRLT
-235 RDAQFQAS
+235 RDARFEAP

-248 LVDFEMVPAPLRRPS
+248 LVDVEMVPAPLTRPS
-263 RALSVVDFGADP
+263 RALSVVDFGADS
-275 HGELDCREAFA
+275 HGELDSREAFA
-286 KAIAAA
+286 RGVAAA

-313 VDRVE
+313 VDHVE

-357 QVNERDDHKALSG
+357 QVDERDDQKALAG

-379 RIRNLFIQHVKVGLW
+379 LVRNVFIQHVKVGLW

-400 GLTVAHI
+400 GLIVSHV
-407 RVLDTTADG
+407 RVFDTTADG

-474 HDITVSDNLIADTL
+474 HDIVVSDNLIADTL

-495 LGNRFDA
+495 LGNRFNA

-511 KGNMVVRGGSVD
+511 TGNMVVRGGSID
-523 PRWHIGVG
+523 PRWHIGIG
-531 AVWLYALDAPIQA
+531 AVWLFALDVPIKA
-544 QIDLQMTTL
+544 QIDLRTTRL
-553 LDSSQEALLLFG
+553 LDSNQEALLLYG

-571 VVNGLRVDRA
+571 VVDGLRIDRA

-598 IRATGIVEPAVRKCS
+598 VRAIGIVDPTVRRCS
-613 AFQLEWKG
+613 AFQLDWKG
-621 SNNGLNSASAQ
+621 SNNGVISSSSQ

>member
-1 MLSVSTYATPMR
+1 MIALRSGFLRRLIATGLTLASLWSVALGGQPS
-13 GCAATLKTRM
+13 AAT
-23 GDFPLPGVVCIAAG
+23 I
-37 PQRGLQGGNG
+37 
-47 FRMIAV
+47 
-53 RSGTLRGW
+53 
-61 IAAGLAVASLGNV
+61 V
-74 ALSGR
+74 ALN
-79 PPAATVVALDP
+79 P
-90 GVTDGVGAPLDF
+90 GVTAGVGAPLDF
-102 AEYEAENGATNG
+102 TEYEAENGVTNG
-114 RIVGPDRTFATLA
+114 RLVGPDRTFATLA

-132 RRAVLLERQEDYV
+132 RRAVLLEGQGDYV
-145 EFTLSA
+145 EFTLAA

-158 RYAVPDAPDGKPVDA
+158 RYAVPDGSEGNPVDA
-173 RLGVNAQ
+173 RLGVIAK
-180 GRRIAD
+180 GRRIAE
-186 LAVTS
+186 LTVTS
-191 RYCCYYGHYPFTKH
+191 RYCCYYGRYPFTKQA
-205 VADGKGHHF
+205 ADGKGHHF

-224 VLPSG
+224 VLPAG

-235 RDAQFQAS
+235 RDAQAA

-248 LVDFEMVPAPLRRPS
+248 LVDFEMVPAAHRRPA

-275 HGELDCREAFA
+275 HGESDSREAFA

-298 LWVPPGHFR
+298 LWVPPGQFR
-307 LDGHVQ
+307 LDGHVL
-313 VDRVE
+313 VDHVE

-341 PNPSQAV
+341 PNPSEAV

-357 QVNERDDHKALSG
+357 QVKERDDHKALAG

-379 RIRNLFIQHVKVGLW
+379 RIHDVFIQHVKVGLW

-400 GLTVAHI
+400 GLIVKHV
-407 RVLDTTADG
+407 RVFDTTADG

-423 SGVIVEESFFR
+423 SGVIVEESLFR

-448 ANHDIIIRHNTVVAP
+448 ANHHIIIRHNTVVAP

-474 HDITVSDNLIADTL
+474 HDITVSDNIIADTL

-511 KGNMVVRGGSVD
+511 SGNMVVRGGSID
-523 PRWHIGVG
+523 PRLNIGIG
-531 AVWLYALDAPIQA
+531 AVWLFALDVPIKA
-544 QIDLQMTTL
+544 QIDLRTTTL

-571 VVNGLRVDRA
+571 VVNGLRVERA

-587 LRADGSATLSG
+587 LRADGSASLSEVQ
-598 IRATGIVEPAVRKCS
+598 ATGIAEPTVRKCG
-613 AFQLEWKG
+613 AFQLEWPE
-621 SNNGLNSASAQ
+621 SNNELNGVSSQ